1 MNLKNSFLKGTL
13 LFGSMFLLAA
23 CGSTDK
29 ADQVE
34 STEESAVESVKDDA
48 SAVVESVESEVEASV
63 ESAEEAASE
72 SVESAEEDVKQE
84 EAASEASEEAE
95 EAEKEAEKE
104 LSEAS
109 EALEEAS
116 EESES
121 ADTLAAVVA
130 DDESEE
136 SASEES
142 ASEESASEESASEE
156 SASEESASEES
167 ASEESASEESA
178 SEESASKESASEES
192 ASEESASEESK
203 EATAIATK
211 ETVLVD
217 GVYVLE
223 SAEDQ
228 DGWNAKASIKIEDGE
243 IVESEFD
250 YEDAEGNK
258 LSESKEKSEAIEKF
272 AGVDP
277 AETFKTLTDQ
287 LVDTQDPAEVKE
299 IDGAEEAS
307 KIFKEYATLLIESA
321 KAGATNVIVIDEN
334 GNQVLDEVTA
344 STSQESEESSSEE
357 SAE

>member
-136 SASEES
+136 SVSE
-142 ASEESASEESASEE
+142 
-156 SASEESASEES
+156 
-167 ASEESASEESA
+167 
-178 SEESASKESASEES
+178 ESASEES

-228 DGWNAKASIKIEDGE
+228 DGWNAKASIKIEDGK

-277 AETFKTLTDQ
+277 AETFKSLTDQ